1 MPILPDFLLST
12 SHSSNA
18 TVMPTD
24 VLYKK
29 YDFEFVSNILL
40 GTTQSNATLQPLSTL
55 SSYNSSHIA
64 TTTAEDE
71 NVSIGVLLS
80 TKAFVQL
87 AFNPIIGWATK
98 RIGYHWPI
106 LLGTLSLVMSSILF
120 AIGDNYGSL
129 LFARAV
135 QGVGSSC
142 LGVCGMSLVATLY
155 PEDDKRSKVMGV
167 VLGSIALGVLIG
179 YPVGGILYDF
189 VGKSSPFWIISA
201 LLVIV
206 VVVQVRWLSLS
217 WTDLVNCRRGGMDT
231 PESAA
236 GEQQH
241 QQPKWWDLLAD
252 FEINLISLAIFIST
266 SAMAIL
272 EPCLPLW
279 LLANLHPQKWQ
290 LGTVFIPD
298 SLGYLIGTNGFGK
311 LAFDLGQTRVA
322 VAALIVIGCSCI
334 IVSGGMCFLKA
345 ILNGWLLY
353 ASFRFRA
360 QRQWLVYW

>member
-1 MPILPDFLLST
+1 MAPSSSTSSVPILPDFLLSSRST
-12 SHSSNA
+12 AVTANL
-18 TVMPTD
+18 
-24 VLYKK
+24 LYKK
-29 YDFEFVSNILL
+29 YDFEFVSNYLL
-40 GTTQSNATLQPLSTL
+40 TGTNATTQELPLAGDSNGT
-55 SSYNSSHIA
+55 
-64 TTTAEDE
+64 EDE

-87 AFNPIIGWATK
+87 AFNPIVGAATK

-106 LLGTLSLVMSSILF
+106 LLGTLSLVVSSLLF
-120 AIGDNYGSL
+120 AVGDSYGSL
-129 LFARAV
+129 LFARAI

-142 LGVCGMSLVATLY
+142 LSVCGLSLVATLY

-189 VGKSSPFWIISA
+189 VGKSSPFWIIAS
-201 LLVIV
+201 LLVV
-206 VVVQVRWLSLS
+206 VVCVQVRWLSLS
-217 WTDLVNCRRGGMDT
+217 WVDLRNCCRRGGMDT
-231 PESAA
+231 PESA

-241 QQPKWWDLLAD
+241 HPKWWELMTD
-252 FEINLISLAIFIST
+252 FDINLISLAIFIST

-279 LLANLHPQKWQ
+279 LLANLHPAKWQ

-311 LAFDLGQTRVA
+311 IAYELGPTRVS
-322 VAALIVIGCSCI
+322 VAALLVIGCSCI
-334 IVSGGMCFLKA
+334 IVSGWVVRDA
-345 ILNGWLLY
+345 LY
-353 ASFRFRA
+353 SG
-360 QRQWLVYW
+360 